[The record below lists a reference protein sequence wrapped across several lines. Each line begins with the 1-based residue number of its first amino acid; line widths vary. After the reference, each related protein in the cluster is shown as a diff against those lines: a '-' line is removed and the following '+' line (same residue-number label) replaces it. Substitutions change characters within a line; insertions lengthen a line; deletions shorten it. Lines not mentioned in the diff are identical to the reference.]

1 MDQERQSS
9 TELGM
14 ELHKEVLHVPHEFV
28 LFAGTA
34 NPELAAAIASDLG
47 VAPGACAIDRF
58 PDGETSIQLQESVRR
73 KEVFLVQPLSPPANE
88 HFVELLALADACR
101 RAAAARITAVVP
113 YLGYAR
119 SDKRHGR
126 REPIM
131 GRMVADVLEAVGVH
145 HVVTVD
151 LHAPQIEGF
160 FGIPVD
166 ALTAVP
172 RLSTYL
178 SEGLSAGV
186 VVVAP
191 DAGAFRMAS
200 EYAHRLNGTVAVL
213 HKRRESGTGTQVTHL
228 VGDVASKTCLIVDDM
243 ISTGGT
249 LASAIEALLKAG
261 ARPELTIAATHG
273 LLLAGARQKLTHEA
287 VKKVVITDT
296 VAGAPKDWPRL
307 QIISIAPVIAEA
319 LKRFLEHRSLGDLY

>member
-1 MDQERQSS
+1 MPQ
-9 TELGM
+9 
-14 ELHKEVLHVPHEFV
+14 EFV
-28 LFAGTA
+28 IFAGTA
-34 NPELAAAIASDLG
+34 NPALTVAIAADLG
-47 VAPGACAIDRF
+47 VVPGACTIERF
-58 PDGETSIQLQESVRR
+58 PDGETSIRLQESVRQ

-88 HFVELLALADACR
+88 HLVELLAMADACR

-131 GRMVADVLEAVGVH
+131 GRMVADVLEAVGIH
-145 HVVTVD
+145 HVVTMD
-151 LHAPQIEGF
+151 LHTPQIEGF
-160 FGIPVD
+160 FNIPVD
-166 ALTAVP
+166 MLTAVP
-172 RLSTYL
+172 RLATYL
-178 SEGLSAGV
+178 SKDLPPGV

-191 DAGAFRMAS
+191 DAGALRMAS

-213 HKRRESGTGTQVTHL
+213 HKRRESGTGTHVTHL
-228 VGDVASKTCLIVDDM
+228 VGDVAGKTCLIVDDM

-273 LLLAGARQKLTHEA
+273 LLVAGARQKISQEA
-287 VKKVVITDT
+287 VTNVVITDT
-296 VAGAPKDWPRL
+296 VAGAPKDWLRL
-307 QIISIAPVIAEA
+307 QVVSIASLIAEA
-319 LKRFLEHRSLGDLY
+319 LKRLVEHRSLGDLY

>member
-1 MDQERQSS
+1 MPQ
-9 TELGM
+9 
-14 ELHKEVLHVPHEFV
+14 EFV
-28 LFAGTA
+28 IFAGTA
-34 NPELAAAIASDLG
+34 NPALTVAIAADLG
-47 VAPGACAIDRF
+47 VVPGACTIERF
-58 PDGETSIQLQESVRR
+58 PDGETSIRLQESVRQ

-88 HFVELLALADACR
+88 HLVELLAMADACR

-131 GRMVADVLEAVGVH
+131 GRMVADVLEAVGIH
-145 HVVTVD
+145 HVVTMD
-151 LHAPQIEGF
+151 LHTPQIEGF
-160 FGIPVD
+160 FNIPVD
-166 ALTAVP
+166 MLTAVP
-172 RLSTYL
+172 RLATYL
-178 SEGLSAGV
+178 SKDLPPGV

-191 DAGAFRMAS
+191 DAGALRMAS

-213 HKRRESGTGTQVTHL
+213 HKRRESGTGTHVTHL
-228 VGDVASKTCLIVDDM
+228 VGDVAGKTCLIVDDM

-273 LLLAGARQKLTHEA
+273 LLVAGARQKISQEA
-287 VKKVVITDT
+287 VTNVVITDT
-296 VAGAPKDWPRL
+296 VAGAPKDWLRL
-307 QIISIAPVIAEA
+307 QVVSIASLIAEA
-319 LKRFLEHRSLGDLY
+319 LKRLAEHRSLGDLY